1 MIVRRWLIGMIV
13 SVTGTLLLFS
23 GIMHYLDPLLR
34 YGAES
39 APLTFYSYSEMY
51 SNPGIARNYEYDS
64 VMVGTSMIENTDI
77 DLCDELLK
85 TNMVRLP
92 YSGGTSYNMTTILD
106 ICFESG
112 NDIKSV
118 YWELDEF
125 QLTNS
130 ATEPRYPLPT
140 YLYESSHK
148 NDLSYLLNLD
158 IFYHYT
164 LKDIIGTLQGQTQSA
179 ERRGIELYGDYGKEA
194 MLSTYS
200 RPEITKV
207 PYEYEGSSMQKKLL
221 ANMDNI
227 TSEIEA
233 HPETEFNIFMVPF
246 SILYWDNELRN
257 GRFDATMECLKY
269 TLGVL
274 VTYDNVNVYFYQGDE
289 EIMTNLDNYKDY
301 SHYGNWINDK
311 ITLYISEGKNRVTED
326 NYEQYVNELSDFV
339 HSYDFESI
347 FE

>member
-1 MIVRRWLIGMIV
+1 MTVKKWTIGVVVSIV
-13 SVTGTLLLFS
+13 VTLFLFS
-23 GIMHYLDPLLR
+23 GIMYYLDPLLR

-39 APLTFYSYSEMY
+39 APLTYYSYTELY

-64 VMVGTSMIENTDI
+64 VMVGTSMIENTDV
-77 DLCDELLK
+77 DLCDELLG

-106 ICFESG
+106 ICFESD

-125 QLTNS
+125 QLLNS

-140 YLYESSHK
+140 YLYENSHK
-148 NDLSYLLNLD
+148 SDLSYLLNLD
-158 IFYHYT
+158 IFYHYAVN
-164 LKDIIGTLQGQTQSA
+164 DIIGTLRGQIQSA
-179 ERRGIELYGDYGKEA
+179 ERRGVELYGDYGKEA

-200 RPEITKV
+200 RPEIAEIK
-207 PYEYEGSSMQKKLL
+207 YEFEGSSMQKKLF

-227 TSEIEA
+227 TGEIES
-233 HPETEFNIFMVPF
+233 HPDTEFNIFMVPF

-257 GRFDATMECLKY
+257 GKFDATVECLKY
-269 TLGVL
+269 ALGVL
-274 VTYDNVNVYFYQGDE
+274 VTYDNVNVYYYQNDE

-301 SHYGNWINDK
+301 SHYGSWINDT
-311 ITLYISEGKNRVTED
+311 ITRYLSEEKNRLTKE
-326 NYEQYVNELSDFV
+326 NYEQYVDEFSSFIY
-339 HSYDFESI
+339 SYDFESI